1 MRTSDSGLSF
11 FGITRE
17 KISPVPGVRGKSSRL
32 CCRHTDVVD
41 HPSTRAR
48 ETAIDPRRTRKNTHG
63 SPEAVRT
70 TPIFG
75 FSYFRRF
82 PRFFCLDLFSPLPS
96 LSLTL
101 SLSLSL
107 ALFLSL
113 FLPQSHSFP
122 FSSAFLPLFN
132 ALRSHVLS
140 WPDAYSV
147 SSSLSFSLFLP
158 RIHTHT
164 HTLSLSLSLCL
175 SFVLSLSHTPFLF
188 LSLFLVLIIR

>member
-96 LSLTL
+96 LSLSL
-101 SLSLSL
+101 SLSLSRSL
-107 ALFLSL
+107 YFSLFSSLSLTLSLFPRRFSLFSTRFDRTFFRDLTRILFLPLFLSL
-113 FLPQSHSFP
+113 FF
-122 FSSAFLPLFN
+122 F
-132 ALRSHVLS
+132 R
-140 WPDAYSV
+140 AYT
-147 SSSLSFSLFLP
+147 
-158 RIHTHT
+158 HTHT
-164 HTLSLSLSLCL
+164 HSLSLSLSVSLLFFLSHTLPSSFCL
-175 SFVLSLSHTPFLF
+175 SFLF
-188 LSLFLVLIIR
+188 